1 MVRNWAL
8 LERQEC
14 IETKLKDVFHMYS
27 IFLENKHVMLKTI
40 LRITLWWK
48 TIPTITLLI
57 KIYETK
63 QLFWGI
69 DLADLEY

>member
-1 MVRNWAL
+1 MVRNWPL
-8 LERQEC
+8 LEKQEC
-14 IETKLKDVFHMYS
+14 IETKSKDVFHMHS

-57 KIYETK
+57 KMYETK
-63 QLFWGI
+63 QLLWGI